1 MPQLPAL
8 QLEPRNA
15 LLDLTPVNNAL
26 MGIQRQQN
34 ANRDYAMQQD
44 QLAMQKQTHDL
55 QAQNYQR
62 QWKQQDVE
70 NMGKRAM
77 AIDAMADGPQKEAAW
92 QRIVQSHGA
101 DGLSPEELDYR
112 TGPKMM
118 AAQAGLFRD
127 PMDVEAK
134 RLEMDYKRAQI
145 EKTNREASEAGSS
158 YGKNGAVVQ
167 GPDGSYYAVRYG
179 ADGTERINKLEVG
192 GQNVAPARG
201 VDIVGNTMYD
211 KSTGKTVGDV
221 SQALAGA
228 ETAKVQGKAIGEGA
242 LALPKARVA
251 LEQYNEQEKVV
262 QDSIDK
268 AISQSNGWTTG
279 LFGSASSFVPGTPA
293 HNLSNTLNTIKS
305 NLGFDKLQAM
315 RDASPTG
322 GALGQVSEM
331 ENRLL
336 QSVWGSVEQSQTKEQ
351 LVENMQQIK
360 NIRARFAALKQQA
373 YEEDVKRF
381 GAANVPNPETGAMP
395 KTNAP
400 DPLGIR

>member
-44 QLAMQKQTHDL
+44 ELAMRKQTHDL

-134 RLEMDYKRAQI
+134 RLDMAYKRAQI
-145 EKTNREASEAGSS
+145 AQVNRKSSDNDLFAQRSTQAQALGIDPNSDSFKSYVLTGKLPREDQQSLTATDKKAILEADDMVGTNRSAIQAIDEALRLNPKANAGWGAGARASAGANLPDLLVPDFISSPESSQATIDFDNAIIGQALTSLKAIFGGNPTEGERKILLDLQGSSGKPMAVREEILQRARRAAVSRLSLNEQRASELRGGTFYKPGGGTDAA
-158 YGKNGAVVQ
+158 KPQAATVQ
-167 GPDGSYYAVRYG
+167 ENA
-179 ADGTERINKLEVG
+179 
-192 GQNVAPARG
+192 APPAQSG
-201 VDIVGNTMYD
+201 VFD
-211 KSTGKTVGDV
+211 VGDGFTV
-221 SQALAGA
+221 
-228 ETAKVQGKAIGEGA
+228 KVK
-242 LALPKARVA
+242 
-251 LEQYNEQEKVV
+251 
-262 QDSIDK
+262 
-268 AISQSNGWTTG
+268 
-279 LFGSASSFVPGTPA
+279 
-293 HNLSNTLNTIKS
+293 
-305 NLGFDKLQAM
+305 
-315 RDASPTG
+315 
-322 GALGQVSEM
+322 
-331 ENRLL
+331 
-336 QSVWGSVEQSQTKEQ
+336 
-351 LVENMQQIK
+351 
-360 NIRARFAALKQQA
+360 
-373 YEEDVKRF
+373 
-381 GAANVPNPETGAMP
+381 
-395 KTNAP
+395 
-400 DPLGIR
+400 

>member
-44 QLAMQKQTHDL
+44 ELAMRKQSHDL

-62 QWKQQDVE
+62 TWKQQDVE

-134 RLEMDYKRAQI
+134 RLDMAYKRAQI
-145 EKTNREASEAGSS
+145 AQVNRKSSDNDLFAQRSTQAQALGIDPNSDSFKSYVLTGKLPREDQQSLTATDKKAILEADDMVGTNRSAIQAIDEALRLNPKANAGWGAGARASAGANLPDLLVPDFISSPESSQATIDFDNAIIGQALTSLKAIFGGNPTEGERKILLDLQGSSGKPMAVREEILQRARRAAVSRLSLNEQRASELRGGTFYKPGGGTDAA
-158 YGKNGAVVQ
+158 KPQAATVQ
-167 GPDGSYYAVRYG
+167 ENA
-179 ADGTERINKLEVG
+179 
-192 GQNVAPARG
+192 APPAQSG
-201 VDIVGNTMYD
+201 VFD
-211 KSTGKTVGDV
+211 VGDGFTV
-221 SQALAGA
+221 
-228 ETAKVQGKAIGEGA
+228 KVK
-242 LALPKARVA
+242 
-251 LEQYNEQEKVV
+251 
-262 QDSIDK
+262 
-268 AISQSNGWTTG
+268 
-279 LFGSASSFVPGTPA
+279 
-293 HNLSNTLNTIKS
+293 
-305 NLGFDKLQAM
+305 
-315 RDASPTG
+315 
-322 GALGQVSEM
+322 
-331 ENRLL
+331 
-336 QSVWGSVEQSQTKEQ
+336 
-351 LVENMQQIK
+351 
-360 NIRARFAALKQQA
+360 
-373 YEEDVKRF
+373 
-381 GAANVPNPETGAMP
+381 
-395 KTNAP
+395 
-400 DPLGIR
+400 

>member
-1 MPQLPAL
+1 
-8 QLEPRNA
+8 
-15 LLDLTPVNNAL
+15 
-26 MGIQRQQN
+26 
-34 ANRDYAMQQD
+34 
-44 QLAMQKQTHDL
+44 
-55 QAQNYQR
+55 
-62 QWKQQDVE
+62 
-70 NMGKRAM
+70 
-77 AIDAMADGPQKEAAW
+77 
-92 QRIVQSHGA
+92 
-101 DGLSPEELDYR
+101 
-112 TGPKMM
+112 
-118 AAQAGLFRD
+118 
-127 PMDVEAK
+127 MDVEAK

-145 EKTNREASEAGSS
+145 GKLNREPAGGENPSNVREWE
-158 YGKNGAVVQ
+158 YYTKLGPEQRAEYLNMKRPVPYLDTGTQFVQ
-167 GPDGSYYAVRYG
+167 PNPAGPAQPPRTID
-179 ADGTERINKLEVG
+179 K
-192 GQNVAPARG
+192 NVAEAEAQK
-201 VDIVGNTMYD
+201 IVGR
-211 KSTGKTVGDV
+211 
-221 SQALAGA
+221 
-228 ETAKVQGKAIGEGA
+228 ETGEGRM
-242 LALPKARVA
+242 ALPKARVA

-351 LVENMQQIK
+351 LVENLQQIK
-360 NIRARFAALKQQA
+360 NIRARFATLKQQA

-381 GAANVPNPETGAMP
+381 GAANVPNPETGTMP